1 MTAINREL
9 PTSMLKRRWDGERR
23 RNTDVQTDD
32 RRSENVEES
41 TTGLASSPIDTDKL
55 NSVTD
60 L

>member
-1 MTAINREL
+1 MTLRSGVVDIDVDVEA
-9 PTSMLKRRWDGERR
+9 TC